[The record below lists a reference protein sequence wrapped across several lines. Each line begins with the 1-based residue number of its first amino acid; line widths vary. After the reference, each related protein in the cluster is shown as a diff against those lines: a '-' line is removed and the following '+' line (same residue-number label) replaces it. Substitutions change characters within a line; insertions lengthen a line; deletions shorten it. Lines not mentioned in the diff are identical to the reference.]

1 MPSNGWIVT
10 LRLQMGLSPDRYDRH
25 NVGILLR
32 VPKSEGRLVVPFGAW
47 LKRERERQGVSLDE
61 ISMSTKIGTR
71 FLRALEDEHFDQ
83 LPGGIF
89 NKAFVK
95 AYARQVG
102 VDEEEAVAS
111 YLEAIGETAVQ
122 PVALQPSEPE
132 NDGTSSISE
141 MFSGTTRIPWRA
153 SAALLILVVSVL
165 AFWHFHS
172 SHESKVPAE
181 NPVSSTALKQNA
193 TSEPEPA
200 AVKSAVGEK
209 NSRPA
214 IPNPV
219 KPKKVLVAQDP
230 LPQTPTA
237 APGEFSLIIKAKE
250 DCWLL
255 ITADGKQVLQDTLGA
270 SAEKLVAARS
280 EITLKAG
287 NVGALELW
295 FNGKKLPAI
304 GDYEEVKTI
313 AFNSNGL
320 LPMPAKLAPAAIE
333 SQP

>member
-1 MPSNGWIVT
+1 M
-10 LRLQMGLSPDRYDRH
+10 
-25 NVGILLR
+25 
-32 VPKSEGRLVVPFGAW
+32 VPFGAW

-102 VDEEEAVAS
+102 IDEEEAVAS
-111 YLEAIGETAVQ
+111 YLEAIGETAA
-122 PVALQPSEPE
+122 PPAELEPSEPQ
-132 NDGTSSISE
+132 NTRSSSAFE
-141 MFSGTTRIPWRA
+141 VFSGVARIPWRA

-172 SHESKVPAE
+172 SHESKISAE
-181 NPVSSTALKQNA
+181 NPVSSTAPKQNA
-193 TSEPEPA
+193 IVKPA
-200 AVKSAVGEK
+200 TVKSTISEK
-209 NSRPA
+209 NVVPA
-214 IPNPV
+214 VPKQLN
-219 KPKKVLVAQDP
+219 PKKVLVAQET
-230 LPQTPTA
+230 LRQTTPV
-237 APGEFSLIIKAKE
+237 PGEFSLIIKAKE

>member
-1 MPSNGWIVT
+1 
-10 LRLQMGLSPDRYDRH
+10 MG
-25 NVGILLR
+25 
-32 VPKSEGRLVVPFGAW
+32 PFGAW
-47 LKRERERQGVSLDE
+47 LKRERERQGVSLEE

-102 VDEEEAVAS
+102 IDEEEAVAS
-111 YLEAIGETAVQ
+111 YLEAVGETAVQ
-122 PVALQPSEPE
+122 PVELQPSEPE
-132 NDGTSSISE
+132 NTGTSNISE

-153 SAALLILVVSVL
+153 SAALLILLVSVL

-172 SHESKVPAE
+172 SHESKASAGEPLNNAA
-181 NPVSSTALKQNA
+181 PKQSA
-193 TSEPEPA
+193 IVEPA
-200 AVKSAVGEK
+200 AVKSAVSEK
-209 NSRPA
+209 NSRPTV
-214 IPNPV
+214 PNPV